1 MRYFFLILTVVA
13 LVGCG
18 KKEKLEP
25 QAKAPAVPKAEAE
38 NPEPTPK
45 IAPKKDARKVEAQM
59 PEGVTVE
66 FVVKKAQSY
75 VPKGDFMRLYSEDS
89 FMDEAIF
96 VVQFPLKGAAEKLR
110 VQDLAKHF
118 MGKRIRASGKVGRI
132 IFSSTPETRPGI
144 YLRDV
149 EQIKI
154 ISD

>member
-1 MRYFFLILTVVA
+1 MKGTLLILAVVM
-13 LVGCG
+13 LVGCPTNRKPQPDHG
-18 KKEKLEP
+18 KETT
-25 QAKAPAVPKAEAE
+25 

-45 IAPKKDARKVEAQM
+45 IASKNDARKEETQM

-89 FMDEAIF
+89 FMDEAVF
-96 VVQFPLKGAAEKLR
+96 VVQFPLKGATEKLG

-118 MGKRIRASGKVGRI
+118 IGKRIRTSGKVGRI

-144 YLRDV
+144 YLRDAG
-149 EQIKI
+149 QIKI

>member
-1 MRYFFLILTVVA
+1 M
-13 LVGCG
+13 VGCE
-18 KKEKLEP
+18 KKKPEP
-25 QAKAPAVPKAEAE
+25 QAKAPAVPKAEAK
-38 NPEPTPK
+38 NPEPTLK

-89 FMDEAIF
+89 FIDEAVF
-96 VVQFPLKGAAEKLR
+96 VVQFPLKGATEKLG
-110 VQDLAKHF
+110 VQNLAKHF
-118 MGKRIRASGKVGRI
+118 MGKRIRTSGKVGRI